1 MVDVSDLIVQYTG
14 LSPLA
19 FVAIVVGLLGA
30 LYLLLASKEAHAGH
44 QHKRAGVAVAAAPK
58 ETIKLGDSV
67 TEEELEQYD
76 GSDPS
81 KPLMLACKGVIYD
94 VSSGR
99 DFYGP
104 GGPYD
109 SFAGRYVC
117 MDASRALAKMSS
129 EPEDLTGN
137 LDGLSLAEL
146 ERLDTW
152 AAKFDEKYPV
162 AGRMKSATKEEE
174 KSAVPENA
182 HENGSS

>member
-1 MVDVSDLIVQYTG
+1 MVDVSALIVQYTG
-14 LSPLA
+14 FSPLA
-19 FVAIVVGLLGA
+19 FVAILVGLIGA
-30 LYLLLASKEAHAGH
+30 LYLLLGSKEVHVG
-44 QHKRAGVAVAAAPK
+44 QHGKGKGVAVAAPPK

-67 TEEELEQYD
+67 TEEELEEYD

-81 KPLMLACKGVIYD
+81 KPILLACKGVIYD
-94 VSSGR
+94 VTSGR

-109 SFAGRYVC
+109 SFAGR
-117 MDASRALAKMSS
+117 DASRALAKMSS

-137 LDGLSLAEL
+137 LEGLSLEEL
-146 ERLDTW
+146 ERLGTW

-174 KSAVPENA
+174 KSDVPDSA